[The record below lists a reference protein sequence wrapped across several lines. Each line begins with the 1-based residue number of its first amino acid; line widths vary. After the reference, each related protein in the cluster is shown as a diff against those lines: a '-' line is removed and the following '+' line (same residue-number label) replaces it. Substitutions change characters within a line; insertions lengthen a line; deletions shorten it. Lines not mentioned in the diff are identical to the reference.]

1 MTNNAFYKILKFET
15 KQNMQNWGI
24 TISVFL
30 SILILNVIVIAFKKA
45 TGDAPLILIGGIFPI
60 TVLFSGIFT
69 LYSYS
74 ESISKQS
81 MQMYHLLPVSRKMK
95 FFSKQLITFI
105 IAPALF
111 FLIYILFATIVNTI
125 FAGSFSSSYLPQN
138 IEPLKNLSSF
148 IWSHSLFTFFGIL
161 FKKRKLVYTFVT
173 YFALQF
179 SISIFFVIWMK
190 VFYSKT
196 DPLTIN
202 KFFESLPFALTTLI
216 PLALYF
222 ISYRLFFRR
231 QL

>member
-1 MTNNAFYKILKFET
+1 MKNNSFYKILKFET
-15 KQNMQNWGI
+15 RQNMLNWGI

-30 SILILNVIVIAFKKA
+30 SILIVIAFKKA
-45 TGDAPLILIGGIFPI
+45 TGDAPLILKGSIIPMMI
-60 TVLFSGIFT
+60 LFSGIFT

-125 FAGSFSSSYLPQN
+125 FAGSFSSYYLPPN
-138 IEPLKNLSSF
+138 IEPLKILSSF

-179 SISIFFVIWMK
+179 SFSIFFAIWMK

-216 PLALYF
+216 PLALYL